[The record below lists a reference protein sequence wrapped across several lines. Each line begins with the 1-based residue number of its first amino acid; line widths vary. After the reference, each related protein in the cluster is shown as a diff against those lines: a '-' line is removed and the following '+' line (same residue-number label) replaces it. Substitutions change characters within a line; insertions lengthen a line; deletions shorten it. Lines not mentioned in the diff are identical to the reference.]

1 MNIIAND
8 CVGGELYRLCDEE
21 FKSPFMWTILPF
33 KDFLEL
39 YKNYDDIDFKN
50 IKYRETPNYYFSWYM
65 SSLVIDDRVN
75 VYFPHH
81 SRDWKYEEFT
91 KYEPIKGQS
100 MCAWNQMDKYIIE
113 HYNNRVERMIEKPCF
128 VYSQENRNTEEQ
140 LKRLVDV
147 SFYNKYHLIFI
158 TSDNNLIKEYSTKTN
173 NVRWLLKS
181 KNEVIQKKQAEAI
194 KNNFI
199 DFVNYK

>member
-33 KDFLEL
+33 KDFLTL
-39 YKNYDDIDFKN
+39 YKSYDKIDFKN
-50 IKYRETPNYYFSWYM
+50 ITYNETPNYYFSWYM
-65 SSLVIDDRVN
+65 SSLNIDGKVN

-81 SRDWKYEEFT
+81 SRDNKYTEFT

-113 HYNNRVERMIEKPCF
+113 HYNKRIERMTDKPCF
-128 VYSQENRNTEEQ
+128 VYSQENRNSVEE
-140 LKRLVDV
+140 LKELLELTKD
-147 SFYNKYHLIFI
+147 NYHLVFI
-158 TSDNNLIKEYSTKTN
+158 TSNKELIEEYAKKTK
-173 NVRWLLKS
+173 NVRYVYKE
-181 KNEVIQKKQAEAI
+181 KNEVIQKIQAQCI
-194 KNNFI
+194 KDNFI
-199 DFVNYK
+199 SFVNYK